1 MTKKELIESIKNRLD
16 FLLTHNK
23 NYTKIQY
30 YELDSIEEE
39 FEQLA
44 KIISLETKER

>member
-1 MTKKELIESIKNRLD
+1 MNKKELIKSIKNRLD

-30 YELDSIEEE
+30 YELDSIKEE
-39 FEQLA
+39 FEQLE
-44 KIISLETKER
+44 KLIETTEER